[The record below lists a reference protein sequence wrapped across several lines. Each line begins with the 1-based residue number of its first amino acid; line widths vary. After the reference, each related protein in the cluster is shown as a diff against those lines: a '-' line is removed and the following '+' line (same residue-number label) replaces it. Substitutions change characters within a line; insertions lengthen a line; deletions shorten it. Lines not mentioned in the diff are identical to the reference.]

1 MVDSDPWQQLQMQT
15 KDLDEES
22 YDQQQGNDADP
33 EQDLKQ
39 QKDIKKKP
47 SNVPIRSHQA
57 RRSANHPKH
66 RSLLEWGL
74 FQSHLQSQQV
84 QLPQA
89 SCWARENE
97 NGSIY

>member
-39 QKDIKKKP
+39 QKDIKKKAIECSNHVRSSATLGEP
-47 SNVPIRSHQA
+47 SNASFTTGVPLCAVMQ
-57 RRSANHPKH
+57 
-66 RSLLEWGL
+66 
-74 FQSHLQSQQV
+74 QSIS
-84 QLPQA
+84 
-89 SCWARENE
+89 N
-97 NGSIY
+97 